1 MSRNGGRKVV
11 FKVFK
16 RGLGP
21 CSNNFETHPSFLEV
35 INYLYLHGWI
45 SEGNFSNYFVQST
58 LGRSV
63 ISTRKEDCFDVG

>member
-35 INYLYLHGWI
+35 INYLYLR
-45 SEGNFSNYFVQST
+45 EGNFSNYFVQST

-63 ISTRKEDCFDVG
+63 ISTRKEDCFAVG